1 MRITIKMP
9 DESSLE
15 TLFPIQLPHKILE
28 YLVSQCHL
36 SCADLQVEKYWKH
49 LESVGDDFAL
59 STREFRR
66 LARSPVWPLGIHGDE
81 AAIGLI
87 NAPTNKING
96 IFLNLVLFRPK
107 ATRLSRYLL
116 FAIESE
122 KMWSMIDT
130 IYPVL
135 EALTESLN
143 LCAEKGVGGR
153 RFLLSEIRGDQVWFR
168 QIFRHKAYWLGNHI
182 CFRCKATAQ
191 ATNMSYAVYNSD
203 GSWTSTRRSTN
214 EFLEEELSQPICF
227 SENVIGYF
235 FRFDLDLILFFLF
248 PRSLVGKFPVDM
260 RGVSGIIRSLGEHP
274 LLQCQSTSALYPAHL
289 ESGSL
294 GRGEW
299 GGLVT
304 WIHAYKQRFGG

>member
-15 TLFPIQLPHKILE
+15 TLFPIQLPRKILE

-135 EALTESLN
+135 EALTESL
-143 LCAEKGVGGR
+143 KK
-153 RFLLSEIRGDQVWFR
+153 RGW
-168 QIFRHKAYWLGNHI
+168 W
-182 CFRCKATAQ
+182 
-191 ATNMSYAVYNSD
+191 
-203 GSWTSTRRSTN
+203 
-214 EFLEEELSQPICF
+214 
-227 SENVIGYF
+227 
-235 FRFDLDLILFFLF
+235 
-248 PRSLVGKFPVDM
+248 
-260 RGVSGIIRSLGEHP
+260 
-274 LLQCQSTSALYPAHL
+274 SALPT
-289 ESGSL
+289 ERNSWRPSM
-294 GRGEW
+294 
-299 GGLVT
+299 V
-304 WIHAYKQRFGG
+304 